1 MKRDRT
7 ELMKSSSTNYEQT
20 NLKPY
25 GVQVNQIKNMKAFSK
40 KTNEEVY
47 LEWLNDYLTIQ
58 GMANN
63 YNRDAKEIK
72 TIIDKGR
79 QERIEKFESLKT
91 NNII

>member
-7 ELMKSSSTNYEQT
+7 ELINFSSTNYEQT

-25 GVQVNQIKNMKAFSK
+25 GVQVNQIKNMKTFSK
-40 KTNEEVY
+40 KTNEEIY

-58 GMANN
+58 GMADN
-63 YNRDAKEIK
+63 YNRDAKEIE

-79 QERIEKFESLKT
+79 QERIEKFKSLKT

>member
-1 MKRDRT
+1 
-7 ELMKSSSTNYEQT
+7 
-20 NLKPY
+20 
-25 GVQVNQIKNMKAFSK
+25 MKAFSK

-58 GMANN
+58 GMADN

-91 NNII
+91 NKII

>member
-7 ELMKSSSTNYEQT
+7 ELIKSGSTSYAQT

-25 GVQVNQIKNMKAFSK
+25 GVQVNQIKNMKAFSE

-58 GMANN
+58 GMADN
-63 YNRDAKEIK
+63 YFRDAKEIK

-79 QERIEKFESLKT
+79 KERIEKFELLKT
-91 NNII
+91 KP

>member
-25 GVQVNQIKNMKAFSK
+25 GVQANQIKNMKAFSK

-79 QERIEKFESLKT
+79 QERIEKFESLNPNK
-91 NNII
+91 